1 MRWRVLG
8 PILGVILLAAVLF
21 SLWPSTPPPL
31 PEPEVRAQP
40 LAAISPPPSPA
51 VVRREPTPSTPPPV
65 AAPIVAAP
73 APSVPAARPSE
84 PPRDPGE
91 LEPEVDP
98 AHLKALGLGPEDVEP
113 LDGGPLH
120 ALTRDGIKG
129 AVAEELPAI
138 KECYESWLQQNPA
151 LGGKLKVE
159 FTIAEI
165 PGRDRAK
172 IMRVDIADGGMGH
185 LVMEGCVRNVFKG
198 MRFEAPQGG
207 EMRVTYPLAFEST
220 PPANP

>member
-8 PILGVILLAAVLF
+8 PVLGVILLGAVLF
-21 SLWPSTPPPL
+21 SLWPSTPPPPL

-40 LAAISPPPSPA
+40 LPAIPPPPSPA

-73 APSVPAARPSE
+73 APSVPAAPAE
-84 PPRDPGE
+84 PPRAPGE

-113 LDGGPLH
+113 LDAGPLH

-138 KECYESWLQQNPA
+138 RECYEGWLQQNPT
-151 LGGKLKVE
+151 LSGKLKVE
-159 FTIAEI
+159 FTITEI

-172 IMRVDIADGGMGH
+172 IMQVNIADGGMGH
-185 LVMEGCVRNVFKG
+185 LAMEGCVRNVFKG
-198 MRFEAPQGG
+198 MRFEAPKKG
-207 EMRVTYPLAFEST
+207 EMRVTYPLTFESK
-220 PPANP
+220 PNP